1 MLPGRLKQDERRYN
15 CRGSRLAILGSC
27 YEHGR
32 LGSRLDWVLRAGS
45 THGSGWFRCCLH
57 ATVKSTPI
65 DHECG
70 LTVDPLHVV
79 GWRWRRCPCTP
90 AISLLSQVIIVHD
103 QKIAQSTNR
112 WNSCRTRCWADT
124 RHMSGPWRQ
133 SAQLLGIAFTSLVDN
148 KTTTP
153 PLLLNGWQL
162 HLESI
167 P

>member
-1 MLPGRLKQDERRYN
+1 M
-15 CRGSRLAILGSC
+15 AILGSC
-27 YEHGR
+27 YQHGR
-32 LGSRLDWVLRAGS
+32 LGSRLAGS
-45 THGSGWFRCCLH
+45 LTGRFRCCMLH
-57 ATVKSTPI
+57 AKALSLITLI

-70 LTVDPLHVV
+70 LT
-79 GWRWRRCPCTP
+79 
-90 AISLLSQVIIVHD
+90 AIPSMLWAGIGEVPMHSCNIIAFTSYHSPRS
-103 QKIAQSTNR
+103 KIAQSTNR